1 VRELPRWLVPAA
13 VAVTFTLLVALEWA
27 RPLRPRVE
35 AALRHIGRN
44 LAVGTVSLAV
54 VTLVQLPFLLPLTR
68 WAQREG
74 IGLLNLVAFPAWP
87 EMVLGILLLD
97 YTLWHWHR
105 LNHLSV
111 FLWRFHGVHHTD
123 LDLDASTALRFHFGE
138 LALSAGYR
146 VLQVVVIGPSPLA
159 LGTWQLLLFVS
170 ILFHHSNLRL
180 SVGLE
185 RALVRL
191 LVTPRMHGIHHSL
204 YLNESNA
211 NWSSLLSVWDRLHRT
226 LVLNVPQ
233 DQVPIGVPTCR
244 DPRDVTLGRIL
255 VRPFEPHPEDQGP
268 PARIERPHAPETLTR
283 LAP

>member
-1 VRELPRWLVPAA
+1 VPAT

-87 EMVLGILLLD
+87 ELVLGILLLD

-105 LNHLSV
+105 LNHLSA

-255 VRPFEPHPEDQGP
+255 VRPFEPHPEDHGLP
-268 PARIERPHAPETLTR
+268 GRIERPHAPETVTT